1 MKINE
6 ILTEETTWADITQKY
21 GSNPDLL
28 KMIQRAGQDPRNI
41 QNGKVDWGS
50 AIDLGSAE
58 YQKDILKQQQAKS
71 QADDNDFTLGSRFG
85 FQSAQSA
92 EVDDIPSSALDPI
105 IPSSE
110 GGGQY
115 SQGYNLDTHGHLSNR
130 NAADAVG
137 KWAKDSFGDLPGAK
151 TIGKVAKKVGQTRV
165 AKAAKKSIDS
175 MKGGY
180 DFMSKAN
187 PDAWEK
193 FKNSGYKR

>member
-1 MKINE
+1 MQ
-6 ILTEETTWADITQKY
+6 LF
-21 GSNPDLL
+21 
-28 KMIQRAGQDPRNI
+28 
-41 QNGKVDWGS
+41 
-50 AIDLGSAE
+50 
-58 YQKDILKQQQAKS
+58 ILKCETFKFRKDLKTNNYILSPKKIEFIKS
-71 QADDNDFTLGSRFG
+71 LFVPNQNPLKLVLSVNTITLGSRFG

-105 IPSSE
+105 IPSSD